1 MENTFVPLPTS
12 VTPPEI
18 TPPTSSTPAFNPPLP
33 EKTKGA
39 LRKRIKIGIAIGF
52 VLIVGLFFSIKYL
65 AERTKPATDKVKIV
79 EEPKETTQ
87 STGSDDPIKTY
98 QNDTYKF
105 MFKYSR
111 DAVLE
116 DFSPIQSDPKSMR
129 VYYAPNQIDFNE
141 DTLAQGYV
149 FKVLIHKSLA
159 GKMEEIT
166 KRKSDSYKQS
176 CRSTPKVSEI
186 QKTTFDDYAALIF
199 TVEGCP
205 MDYREMFL
213 QKNSNYIEVI
223 QMYAGDIG
231 YKQKYKSTTDEILG
245 TLNFY
250 EDIAPE
256 LLNNDLFR
264 SDKFGFSFLH
274 PKLDSTCCNILGP
287 VKGKTEKLVVLA
299 RHPKT
304 GTINDKKFDGLAV
317 YEEENYAK
325 QSFDEYVSDQK
336 LAYIAD
342 YKLVVGKEP
351 ITSEKKIKV
360 GKRDGVILMGY
371 AWWADVVL
379 VPLTVQ
385 SAGINYPRFLVILKT
400 EEKPGSFTETFEKIL
415 ESFKFD

>member
-12 VTPPEI
+12 VMPPEI
-18 TPPTSSTPAFNPPLP
+18 TPPVSSTPVFNPPLP
-33 EKTKGA
+33 EKTKGT
-39 LRKRIKIGIAIGF
+39 LRKRIKTGITLGF
-52 VLIVGLFFSIKYL
+52 VFIVGLFFTIKYL
-65 AERTKPATDKVKIV
+65 SERTKPASDKVKIV

-87 STGSDDPIKTY
+87 STGSEDPIKTY
-98 QNDTYKF
+98 QNGTYKF

-111 DAVLE
+111 EAVLE

-129 VYYAPNQIDFNE
+129 VYYAPNQTDFNE
-141 DTLAQGYV
+141 DDLKQGFV
-149 FKVLIHKSLA
+149 FKVLIHKPLA
-159 GKMEEIT
+159 GKMEEVT
-166 KRKSDSYKQS
+166 KRKSESYKQS

-186 QKTTFDDYAALIF
+186 QKTMFDGYSALTF

-250 EDIAPE
+250 ETIDPE
-256 LLNNDLFR
+256 LINNDLFR
-264 SDKFGFSFLH
+264 SDKFGFSFLY
-274 PKLDSTCCNILGP
+274 PKLDSTCCNIAGP

-299 RHPKT
+299 SRPKT
-304 GTINDKKFDGLAV
+304 GMLNDKRFDGLAV

-325 QSFDEYVSDQK
+325 QSFNEYVSDQK
-336 LAYIAD
+336 QAYIAD

-351 ITSEKKIKV
+351 ITSEKKVKV
-360 GKRDGVILMGY
+360 GKKDGVMLVGY

-385 SAGINYPRFLVILKT
+385 SAGVNYPRFLVIVKT
-400 EEKPGSFTETFEKIL
+400 EEKPESFTETFEKIL
-415 ESFKFD
+415 QSFKFD